1 MHSIY
6 AVTLESLYGH
16 SPKIHFGQ
24 FKQRDCMSDHLGR
37 WEIYTTKILLE
48 LLSTVF
54 QIVVFS
60 LYLLLKVLKFSLYL
74 LLKVLKFYFYIRS

>member
-54 QIVVFS
+54 QVVVTQGLAHLVELCFFFS
-60 LYLLLKVLKFSLYL
+60 RRKMGAL
-74 LLKVLKFYFYIRS
+74 